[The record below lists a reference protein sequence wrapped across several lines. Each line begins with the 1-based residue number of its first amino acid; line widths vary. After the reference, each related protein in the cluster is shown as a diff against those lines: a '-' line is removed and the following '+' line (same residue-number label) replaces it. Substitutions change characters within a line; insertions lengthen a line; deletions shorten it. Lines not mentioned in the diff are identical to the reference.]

1 MKKPFRPVAQ
11 PRTSIAMR
19 DSDALVQV
27 RGGLVSNFNA
37 VPSDADNT
45 SGGVRVVVVNHGP
58 LESW

>member
-1 MKKPFRPVAQ
+1 MKKPFRTVAQ

-19 DSDALVQV
+19 DSDALAQV

-37 VPSDADNT
+37 VPSDEDNT
-45 SGGVRVVVVNHGP
+45 SGAVRVIVVNGGP